1 MSVKRQVAAWSAA
14 IIVFWTVIYPFIRP
28 GLLES
33 MVAQGLGAGI
43 GVVLISLLGLL
54 RKHAPFETFLLIA
67 LVMSGTHMWYT
78 VTHLS

>member
-33 MVAQGLGAGI
+33 MLVQGFGSGI
-43 GVVLISLLGLL
+43 GVVLLSLPGLF
-54 RKHAPFETFLLIA
+54 RKWAPVETFLLLA
-67 LVMSGTHMWYT
+67 LIFSGTTYWYT